1 MRLRKSVSFVQ
12 EIGEK
17 ESTGTSWLACGEGGG
32 GSSKK
37 GESDRCGV
45 NEHAMACV
53 CVCVWIG
60 KCVEKYFTLEPG
72 RKEGD
77 RNAGSV

>member
-53 CVCVWIG
+53 CVNW
-60 KCVEKYFTLEPG
+60 
-72 RKEGD
+72 
-77 RNAGSV
+77 